1 MSAQANF
8 FKIGLF
14 VIGGTVALVLLL
26 LILGSG
32 QLFQSKITMETYLNE
47 SVQGLE
53 VGSKVRYRG
62 VVVGEVR
69 RIGFTYNTY
78 EQDQPMA
85 ARLRYVMVEAT
96 ILPRLIGGRAGGD
109 ITRLETARVEIDRGL
124 RVRLA
129 PQGITGTSYLEIDYV
144 DPKANPPLP
153 ITWTPNNLYIPSAQ
167 STVTAFIGA
176 ASDIM
181 SLDKA
186 EQLAKLNLQA
196 AKIVLENGVYTANA
210 VAGIKD
216 VQELAAVRA
225 KLTEA
230 GVQNALGYSRG
241 VYQIASEAQAD
252 FSALAEQ
259 AWAAYTKG
267 FAVWVDNAT
276 KNAPAGSDV
285 AVTALKSTVAAT
297 TAAFDQFS
305 KATKQV
311 VSFADASVRAAAANA
326 ANATKPAAKGR
337 KAA

>member
-1 MSAQANF
+1 M
-8 FKIGLF
+8 
-14 VIGGTVALVLLL
+14 
-26 LILGSG
+26 
-32 QLFQSKITMETYLNE
+32 
-47 SVQGLE
+47 
-53 VGSKVRYRG
+53 
-62 VVVGEVR
+62 
-69 RIGFTYNTY
+69 YNAT
-78 EQDQPMA
+78 EQFA
-85 ARLRYVMVEAT
+85 E
-96 ILPRLIGGRAGGD
+96 INKAGYD
-109 ITRLETARVEIDRGL
+109 NAVK
-124 RVRLA
+124 LA
-129 PQGITGTSYLEIDYV
+129 SL
-144 DPKANPPLP
+144 
-153 ITWTPNNLYIPSAQ
+153 
-167 STVTAFIGA
+167 
-176 ASDIM
+176 

-230 GVQNALGYSRG
+230 GVQNVLGYSRG

-252 FSALAEQ
+252 FSALAEE
-259 AWAAYTKG
+259 AWAACTKG
-267 FAVWVDNAT
+267 FAVWVDTAT

-285 AVTALKSTVAAT
+285 AVTALKSTMAAT

-326 ANATKPAAKGR
+326 ANAANATKPTGKGR

>member
-1 MSAQANF
+1 M
-8 FKIGLF
+8 
-14 VIGGTVALVLLL
+14 
-26 LILGSG
+26 
-32 QLFQSKITMETYLNE
+32 TM
-47 SVQGLE
+47 
-53 VGSKVRYRG
+53 
-62 VVVGEVR
+62 
-69 RIGFTYNTY
+69 YNAT
-78 EQDQPMA
+78 EQFA
-85 ARLRYVMVEAT
+85 E
-96 ILPRLIGGRAGGD
+96 INKAGYD
-109 ITRLETARVEIDRGL
+109 NAVK
-124 RVRLA
+124 LA
-129 PQGITGTSYLEIDYV
+129 SL
-144 DPKANPPLP
+144 
-153 ITWTPNNLYIPSAQ
+153 
-167 STVTAFIGA
+167 
-176 ASDIM
+176 

-186 EQLAKLNLQA
+186 ERLAKLNLQA
-196 AKIVLENGVYTANA
+196 AKVALENSVYTANA

-216 VQELAAVRA
+216 VQEFAAVRA

-252 FSALAEQ
+252 FSALAEE

-305 KATKQV
+305 RATKQV

-326 ANATKPAAKGR
+326 ANATKPAGKGR